1 MLKEQTLDKLK
12 KMGLQGMARSFEEK
26 SLRPDHRDLPFED
39 FLGLLVDDEYIYQK
53 NQRLNRLLQTAKLK
67 FPSACLED
75 IDYRANRGL
84 IKSKIL
90 ALQNNDWL
98 EHQQNILITGPTGA
112 GKSYLAC
119 AFGQWACR
127 HGYPTLYTRW
137 PRLLGDILAARGE
150 GNYLRHLQKLAKI
163 KLLIIDDFGLNP
175 LNEAD
180 RRDFLEV
187 IEDRYTIRSTI
198 IASQLPIKD
207 WHSYIGEPTIADAIC
222 DRLFHVS
229 HKFEMKGGS
238 MRKKQE
244 NIVDSCLVC

>member
-1 MLKEQTLDKLK
+1 MLKEQTLNKLNE
-12 KMGLQGMARSFEEK
+12 MNLQGMARSFEEK
-26 SLRPDHRDLPFED
+26 SLRPDHRDLSFEE
-39 FLGLLVDDEYIYQK
+39 FFGLVIDDEYNYRQ
-53 NQRLNRLLQTAKLK
+53 NQRLNRLLQLARLK

-84 IKSKIL
+84 IKSKVIS
-90 ALQNNDWL
+90 LQNNEWL
-98 EHQQNILITGPTGA
+98 ENHQNILITGPTGV

-127 HGYPTLYTRW
+127 HGCSVLYSRW

-150 GNYLRHLQKLAKI
+150 GNYLRHLQKLARV

-175 LNEAD
+175 LSDAD
-180 RRDFLEV
+180 RKDFLEV
-187 IEDRYTIRSTI
+187 IEDRYTTRSTI
-198 IASQLPIKD
+198 IAGQLPIKD
-207 WHSYIGEPTIADAIC
+207 WHAYIGDPTMADAIC
-222 DRLFHVS
+222 DRLLHVS

-244 NIVDSCLVC
+244 NID

>member
-1 MLKEQTLDKLK
+1 MLREQILNKLNA
-12 KMGLQGMARSFEEK
+12 MGLQGMIRSFEEK
-26 SLRPDHRDLPFED
+26 ILRPDHRDLSCEEF
-39 FLGLLVDDEYIYQK
+39 FGLVIDDEYAFRQ
-53 NQRLNRLLQTAKLK
+53 NQRLNRLLHLARLK

-84 IKSKIL
+84 IKSKVIP
-90 ALQNNDWL
+90 LQNNEWL
-98 EHQQNILITGPTGA
+98 ENHQNILITGPTGV

-127 HGYPTLYTRW
+127 HGYSVLYSRW

-150 GNYLRHLQKLAKI
+150 GNYLRYLQKLAKV

-175 LNEAD
+175 LSDAD
-180 RRDFLEV
+180 RKDFLEV
-187 IEDRYTIRSTI
+187 IEDRYTTRSTI

-207 WHSYIGEPTIADAIC
+207 WHAYIGDPTMADAIC
-222 DRLFHVS
+222 DRLLHVS

-238 MRKKQE
+238 LRKKQE
-244 NIVDSCLVC
+244 NID